1 MAMEEAVNLR
11 PKSSRR
17 NMIIGL
23 AVVLVLLALYIFFV
37 VQDWHQLWKIVSAP
51 DNIPIVAMLFLVPFF
66 TWLGVKQARAND
78 QLVETLEADPK
89 LAKTHHRKAE
99 PWRPGWAKEL
109 HVWPY
114 LVRIEFLAAVIVTVV
129 LYVWSITLNAPLEEP
144 ANPNLTM
151 NPSKAPWYFLGL
163 QEMLVYFDPW
173 IAGVVMPSIIMIGLM
188 VFPYVDSNPLGNGYY
203 TIKQRR
209 FSLLMFGWGFLMW
222 ILLIVI
228 GTFIRGPGWIWFWP
242 GQTWDHNAVVF
253 DKNVDLHDLLA
264 QKLGLHFLATNPGK
278 LIFGFLVVSGFY
290 LIGGLFFH
298 WLMTVDF
305 KKISRPRSLKLSELH
320 RSLFPKNAFEQKI
333 LSRTSL
339 LQYLIFQFFAVSV
352 LLALPVKLF
361 LRLAFTIKYVWVI
374 PWVNIN
380 F

>member
-1 MAMEEAVNLR
+1 M
-11 PKSSRR
+11 RR
-17 NMIIGL
+17 FINKWTLLVL
-23 AVVLVLLALYIFFV
+23 AVLIVAVWAIN
-37 VQDWHQLWKIVSAP
+37 VQDWHQLWTISSAP
-51 DNIPIVAMLFLVPFF
+51 DNVPIVAMLFLVPFF
-66 TWLGVKQARAND
+66 TWMGIKQAVAND
-78 QLVETLEADPK
+78 RLIDELQADPK
-89 LAKTHHRKAE
+89 LAKTHHRKVE
-99 PWRPGWAKEL
+99 PWRPGWAREL

-114 LVRIEFLAAVIVTVV
+114 LVRIEFLATVIVTVV
-129 LYVWSITLNAPLEEP
+129 LFVWSITLNAPLEEP

-173 IAGVVMPSIIMIGLM
+173 IAGVVMPSIIMVGLM

-203 TIKQRR
+203 TLKQRR
-209 FSLLMFGWGFLMW
+209 FALWMFGAGFFQW
-222 ILLIVI
+222 IVLIVI

-253 DKNVDLHDLLA
+253 DKNVDLHDVIA
-264 QKLGLHFLATNPGK
+264 QKLGLHFLATNAGK
-278 LIFGFLVVSGFY
+278 FIFGLIVVSGFY
-290 LIGGLFFH
+290 LVGALFFH

-305 KKISRPRSLKLSELH
+305 KKIRLPRGLSLNELH
-320 RSLFPKNAFEQKI
+320 RSLFPKNEFEQKI

-339 LQYLIFQFFAVSV
+339 LQYLTFQFFAVSV

-361 LRLAFTIKYVWVI
+361 LRLVFTIKYVWVI
-374 PWVNIN
+374 PWLNIN

>member
-1 MAMEEAVNLR
+1 MKKFVNKWTIL
-11 PKSSRR
+11 
-17 NMIIGL
+17 I
-23 AVVLVLLALYIFFV
+23 VCLLIVGYWAIN
-37 VQDWHQLWKIVSAP
+37 VQDWHQLWTISSAP

-66 TWLGVKQARAND
+66 TWMGISQAMKND
-78 QLVETLEADPK
+78 RLIDELEGDSK
-89 LAKTHHRKAE
+89 LAKTHHRKVE
-99 PWRPGWAKEL
+99 PWRPGWAREL

-114 LVRIEFLAAVIVTVV
+114 LVRIEFLATVIVTVV
-129 LYVWSITLNAPLEEP
+129 LFIWSIALNAPLEEP

-173 IAGVVMPSIIMIGLM
+173 IAGVVMPSIIMVGLM

-203 TIKQRR
+203 TLKQRR
-209 FSLLMFGWGFLMW
+209 FALWMFGWGFLMW

-264 QKLGLHFLATNPGK
+264 QKFGLHFLATNPGK

-290 LIGGLFFH
+290 LVGALFFH

-305 KKISRPRSLKLSELH
+305 KKIRLPRSFKLSDLH
-320 RSLFPKNAFEQKI
+320 RSLFPKNEFEQKI

-339 LQYLIFQFFAVSV
+339 LQYLTFQFFAVSV

-374 PWVNIN
+374 PWLNIN
-380 F
+380 I

>member
-1 MAMEEAVNLR
+1 MSKGKLITLIV
-11 PKSSRR
+11 
-17 NMIIGL
+17 
-23 AVVLVLLALYIFFV
+23 VVLLVALAIFM
-37 VQDWHQLWKIVSAP
+37 VQDWHQLWKISSAP
-51 DNIPIVAMLFLVPFF
+51 DNVPIVAMLFLVPFF
-66 TWLGVKQARAND
+66 TWLGIKQSKAND
-78 QLVETLEADPK
+78 RLIEQLETDPK

-99 PWRPGWAKEL
+99 PWRPGWAREI

-129 LYVWSITLNAPLEEP
+129 LFVWSITLNAPLEEP

-173 IAGVVMPSIIMIGLM
+173 IAGVVMPSIIMVGLM

-203 TIKQRR
+203 TWRQRR
-209 FSLLMFGWGFLMW
+209 FAVGMFGIGFLQW

-253 DKNVDLHDLLA
+253 DKNIDLHDLIATSWIGKTLH
-264 QKLGLHFLATNPGK
+264 LGFLQSDIGK
-278 LIFGFLVVSGFY
+278 FIFGGLVVGGFY
-290 LIGGLFFH
+290 IVGALLFH

-305 KKISRPRSLKLSELH
+305 KKLRFWPPFN
-320 RSLFPKNAFEQKI
+320 LFPQDPFEQK
-333 LSRTSL
+333 LLARTSL
-339 LQYLIFQFFAVSV
+339 LQYLTFQFFAVSV
-352 LLALPVKLF
+352 LLAMPVKLI
-361 LRLAFTIKYVWVI
+361 LRLALTIKYVWVT
-374 PWVNIN
+374 PWFNI
-380 F
+380 